1 VENIKY
7 ISTNLQGGSNVDC
20 LHVYADILKEQLN
33 KGVMR
38 GKEKNIVKL
47 HGFMEI

>member
-1 VENIKY
+1 LY
-7 ISTNLQGGSNVDC
+7 
-20 LHVYADILKEQLN
+20 VYADLLREELS

-38 GKEKNIVKL
+38 GKEKNIVEL